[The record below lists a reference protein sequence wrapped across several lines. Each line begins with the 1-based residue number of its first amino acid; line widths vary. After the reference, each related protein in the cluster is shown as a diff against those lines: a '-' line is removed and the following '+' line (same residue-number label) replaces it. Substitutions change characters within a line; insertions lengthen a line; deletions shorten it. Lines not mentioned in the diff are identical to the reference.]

1 MRVRGYIN
9 VVVALFCL
17 LPAVEVCGQGMLVRE
32 AGEKVIAALSRY
44 FVKTSGRELG
54 TELVELGGR
63 EGVEALSSRVVR
75 ETGEEGMT
83 KVIRLVDANGPDVI
97 RALDNTPSLPSL
109 LKAVDELPSDQLAV
123 GIRRL
128 AAGANGKA
136 LGELV
141 ERYGATALRAEIAH
155 PGVGTKMIAV
165 MGDDGVRLS
174 QKLGTGE
181 LIEVAKHADNIVKL
195 PEPQK
200 SKILALIYSDTERMV
215 KFMGKFVEKN
225 PGKVLFTGATTAV
238 ILSNSEK
245 VLGGSEVVVD
255 KDGNSHIL
263 EKTGFLER
271 AYDTTL
277 RNTLKPVFIWVAPF
291 IALGLTIIIGMKLW
305 PLFGIGKFGKAAPKG
320 RPKS

>member
-1 MRVRGYIN
+1 MRVRGYVN
-9 VVVALFCL
+9 VVVALSCL
-17 LPAVEVCGQGMLVRE
+17 LPAVEVCGQGMLVRG
-32 AGEKVIAALSRY
+32 AGEKVVAALSRY
-44 FVKTSGRELG
+44 FVNTSGRELG
-54 TELVELGGR
+54 AELVELGGR
-63 EGVEALSSRVVR
+63 EGVEAISSRVVR

-109 LKAVDELPSDQLAV
+109 LKAVDELPADQLAV
-123 GIRRL
+123 GISRL
-128 AAGANGKA
+128 AAGANGKT

-141 ERYGATALRAEIAH
+141 ERYGVTALRAEIAH

-165 MGDDGVRLS
+165 MGDDGIRLS

-181 LIEVAKHADNIVKL
+181 LIEVAKHADDIVKL
-195 PEPQK
+195 PGPQK
-200 SKILALIYSDTERMV
+200 SKILELIYSDTERMV
-215 KFMGKFVEKN
+215 KFMGRFVEKN

-238 ILSNSEK
+238 ILTNPEK
-245 VLGGSEVVVD
+245 VFGASEMVID
-255 KDGNSHIL
+255 KDGNPYIV
-263 EKTGFLER
+263 ERTGFLER

-305 PLFGIGKFGKAAPKG
+305 PLFRIGKIGKAAPKR